1 MERGRKQLFGLKAI
15 LISGILV
22 FVGYLALEASWGAS
36 ALPSSESWLIR
47 DMEDESSEG
56 EKVLSVGRVVGISQN
71 QVDVENDLIGG
82 ADSYPRLATIG
93 VVLTPPVDPEEASV
107 LCEAIRSKNG
117 AKDYLWFHNG
127 DETPC
132 EIIELNRRF
141 LIFRAF
147 GVVIKT
153 PRYRVKALRFGR

>member
-1 MERGRKQLFGLKAI
+1 MIRQKAI
-15 LISGILV
+15 LIAGILF
-22 FVGYLALEASWGAS
+22 FVGYLALESSWGAS
-36 ALPSSESWLIR
+36 ILSSSESWLIR
-47 DMEDESSEG
+47 DMEEDEAFDG
-56 EKVLSVGRVVGISQN
+56 ETVLGVGRVVGISQKS
-71 QVDVENDLIGG
+71 VEVENDLIGG
-82 ADSYPRLATIG
+82 TDSYPRLATIG
-93 VVLTPPVDPEEASV
+93 VVLTPPIDPEEANL
-107 LCEAIRSKNG
+107 LCDAIRSKNG

-127 DETPC
+127 DETSC

>member
-1 MERGRKQLFGLKAI
+1 MIRQKAI
-15 LISGILV
+15 LIAGILF
-22 FVGYLALEASWGAS
+22 FVGYLALESSWGAS
-36 ALPSSESWLIR
+36 ILSSSESWLIR
-47 DMEDESSEG
+47 DMEEDEAFDG
-56 EKVLSVGRVVGISQN
+56 ETVLGVGRVVGISQKS
-71 QVDVENDLIGG
+71 VEVENDLIGG

-93 VVLTPPVDPEEASV
+93 VVLTPPIDPEEANL
-107 LCEAIRSKNG
+107 LCDAIRSKNG

-127 DETPC
+127 DETSC